1 MQQNNISNLKKEDK
15 HMLKKS
21 IKKFIALTLATVTVA
36 TGSTA
41 VSASTLTPKKSHSEA
56 QITEYVDYFNEIT
69 DRYAFRPDGYV
80 PLYIDGTHD
89 SQLYDSWQMTKL
101 LQNTPGI
108 TSEQKAD
115 MKKAADTWKKAYLSE
130 RMVYIYW
137 VKWSRMYSYID
148 DKVSLSQSTSWAPR
162 CKAYAQKMYNETNTY
177 ISGKSKYNPKL
188 ANELRKF
195 NKQRLNIYNKAID
208 TWFYKMT
215 KKQRAK
221 WGSNIISGGAN
232 GHSYALMTS
241 YVSHC
246 LTKNKMTSNPYYLV
260 GIDSVDAFGRGDNYA
275 WGTLKLNP
283 FNGSKDAPNTVWNR
297 HIQWKK
303 W

>member
-1 MQQNNISNLKKEDK
+1 
-15 HMLKKS
+15 MLKKTL
-21 IKKFIALTLATVTVA
+21 KKLIALTLATVTVA

-56 QITEYVDYFNEIT
+56 QITEFVDYFNEIT

-80 PLYIDGTHD
+80 PLYVDGTHD
-89 SQLYDSWQMTKL
+89 SQIYRSWQMTTL

-108 TSEQKAD
+108 TSEQKSD
-115 MKKAADTWKKAYLSE
+115 MKKAADTWKRSYLSE
-130 RMVYIYW
+130 RMILVYWI
-137 VKWSRMYSYID
+137 KWSRMYHYID

-162 CKAYAQKMYNETNTY
+162 CKAYAKKMYNETNAY

-188 ANELRKF
+188 ANELKKF

-208 TWFYKMT
+208 TWFYKMS

-221 WGSNIISGGAN
+221 WGSTIASGGKD
-232 GHSYALMTS
+232 GRSYALMSS
-241 YVSHC
+241 YVSNC
-246 LTKNKMTSNPYYLV
+246 LYKKNKLEFDPYYTC
-260 GIDSVDAFGRGDNYA
+260 GGNDGSVTLDDYGDKYHYSSK
-275 WGTLKLNP
+275 TLKLN
-283 FNGSKDAPNTVWNR
+283 GYDISKNAPNRIWNN
-297 HIQWKK
+297 HIEWKR

>member
-1 MQQNNISNLKKEDK
+1 
-15 HMLKKS
+15 MLKKS

-56 QITEYVDYFNEIT
+56 QITEYVDYFNDIT

-80 PLYIDGTHD
+80 PLYVAGTHD
-89 SQLYDSWQMTKL
+89 DSQMYASWQMTKL

-115 MKKAADTWKKAYLSE
+115 MKKAADTWKRSYLSE
-130 RMVYIYW
+130 RMILVYWI
-137 VKWSRMYSYID
+137 KWTRMYHYID
-148 DKVSLSQSTSWAPR
+148 EKVSLSQSTSWAPR
-162 CKAYAQKMYNETNTY
+162 CKAYAKKMYNETNAY

-188 ANELRKF
+188 ANELKKF

-208 TWFYKMT
+208 TWFYKMS

-221 WGSNIISGGAN
+221 WGTISSGGAN
-232 GHSYALMTS
+232 GHSYALMS
-241 YVSHC
+241 CYVSDC
-246 LTKNKMTSNPYYLV
+246 LYKKDLATDPYYSC
-260 GIDSVDAFGRGDNYA
+260 GDKDSSSSLDDYGDKYHYSSK
-275 WGTLKLNP
+275 TLKLN
-283 FNGSKDAPNTVWNR
+283 GYDTSKNAPNRIWNN
-297 HIQWKK
+297 HIEWKR

>member
-1 MQQNNISNLKKEDK
+1 
-15 HMLKKS
+15 MLNKT
-21 IKKFIALTLATVTVA
+21 IKKLIALTLATVTVA
-36 TGSTA
+36 TGSTT

-56 QITEYVDYFNEIT
+56 QITEYVDYFNDIT

-89 SQLYDSWQMTKL
+89 SQLYRSWQMTTL
-101 LQNTPGI
+101 LQKTSGI

-115 MKKAADTWKKAYLSE
+115 MKKASATWKKAYLSA
-130 RMVYIYW
+130 RMVYVYW
-137 VKWSRMYSYID
+137 VKWSRMYRYIE
-148 DKVSLSQSTSWAPR
+148 DKVCFSQSTSWAPR

-208 TWFYKMT
+208 TWFYKMS

-221 WGSNIISGGAN
+221 WGSNIIGGGAN

-241 YVSHC
+241 YVDSC
-246 LTKNKMTSNPYYLV
+246 FKKNKMSSDPYYTY
-260 GIDSVDAFGRGDNYA
+260 GESSYSNRIDGYGDNDNYRF
-275 WGTLKLNP
+275 GTLKLHGYDLSPN
-283 FNGSKDAPNTVWNR
+283 APNSIWNE
-297 HIQWKK
+297 HIGWQK

>member
-1 MQQNNISNLKKEDK
+1 
-15 HMLKKS
+15 MLKKS
-21 IKKFIALTLATVTVA
+21 IKKFIATALTVA
-36 TGSTA
+36 TVATTMVA
-41 VSASTLTPKKSHSEA
+41 PVSASTLTPKKSHSVEE
-56 QITEYVDYFNEIT
+56 ITEYVDYFNEIT
-69 DRYAFRPDGYV
+69 DRYAFRPDGHTPVYT
-80 PLYIDGTHD
+80 DGTHD
-89 SQLYDSWQMTKL
+89 SQAYDSWQMTKL

-115 MKKAADTWKKAYLSE
+115 MKKAADTWKRAYLSE

-137 VKWSRMYSYID
+137 VKWSRMYRYIE

-162 CKAYAQKMYNETNTY
+162 CKSYAQKMYNETNTY
-177 ISGKSKYNPKL
+177 ISDKSKYNPKL

-195 NKQRLNIYNKAID
+195 NNQRLNIYNKAID
-208 TWFYKMT
+208 TWFFKMT

-221 WGSNIISGGAN
+221 YGSNIVGGGAN

-246 LTKNKMTSNPYYLV
+246 FKKSKMTSNPYYLV

>member
-1 MQQNNISNLKKEDK
+1 
-15 HMLKKS
+15 MLKKTL
-21 IKKFIALTLATVTVA
+21 KKILALTLATVTLVTSA
-36 TGSTA
+36 MP

-80 PLYIDGTHD
+80 PLYVDGTHD
-89 SQLYDSWQMTKL
+89 GSQMYASWQMTKL

-115 MKKAADTWKKAYLSE
+115 MKKAADTWKRSYLSE
-130 RMVYIYW
+130 RMILVYWI
-137 VKWSRMYSYID
+137 KWTRMYYYIE
-148 DKVSLSQSTSWAPR
+148 DKVYLSQSTSWAPR
-162 CKAYAQKMYNETNTY
+162 CKAYAKKMYNETNAY

-188 ANELRKF
+188 ANELKKF

-208 TWFYKMT
+208 TWFYKMS

-221 WGSNIISGGAN
+221 WGSNIVSGGAN
-232 GHSYALMTS
+232 GGSLALMSS
-241 YVSHC
+241 YVSDC
-246 LTKNKMTSNPYYLV
+246 LYKKDLAIRPYY
-260 GIDSVDAFGRGDNYA
+260 SCGDKDCSTNLDDY
-275 WGTLKLNP
+275 GDKNHYSSKTLKLH
-283 FNGSKDAPNTVWNR
+283 GYDTSKNAPNRIWNN
-297 HIQWKK
+297 HIEWKR

>member
-1 MQQNNISNLKKEDK
+1 
-15 HMLKKS
+15 MLKKS

-137 VKWSRMYSYID
+137 VKWSRMYRYIE
-148 DKVSLSQSTSWAPR
+148 DKVCFSQSTSWAPR
-162 CKAYAQKMYNETNTY
+162 CKAYAQKMYNEANAY

-232 GHSYALMTS
+232 GHSYALMTC
-241 YVSHC
+241 YVDSC
-246 LTKNKMTSNPYYLV
+246 FDKNKMSSDPYYSYGETNYL
-260 GIDSVDAFGRGDNYA
+260 GLIDCYGDKNSYRYN
-275 WGTLKLNP
+275 TLKLHGYDLNP
-283 FNGSKDAPNTVWNR
+283 NGPNPTWNR

>member
-1 MQQNNISNLKKEDK
+1 
-15 HMLKKS
+15 MLNKT
-21 IKKFIALTLATVTVA
+21 IKKLIALTLATVTVA
-36 TGSTA
+36 TSSTA

-56 QITEYVDYFNEIT
+56 QITEYVDYFNDIT

-80 PLYIDGTHD
+80 PLYADGTHD
-89 SQLYDSWQMTKL
+89 SQMYRSWQMTTL

-115 MKKAADTWKKAYLSE
+115 MKKAADTWKRSYLSE
-130 RMVYIYW
+130 RMILVYWI
-137 VKWSRMYSYID
+137 KWTRMYHYID
-148 DKVSLSQSTSWAPR
+148 EKVCLSQSKSWAPR
-162 CKAYAQKMYNETNTY
+162 CKAYAKKMYNETNAY

-188 ANELRKF
+188 ANELKKF

-208 TWFYKMT
+208 TWFYKMS

-221 WGSNIISGGAN
+221 WGTISSGGAN
-232 GHSYALMTS
+232 GHSYALMS
-241 YVSHC
+241 CYVSDC
-246 LTKNKMTSNPYYLV
+246 LYKKDLATDPYYSCGNKDCSTNL
-260 GIDSVDAFGRGDNYA
+260 DDYGDKYHYSSK
-275 WGTLKLNP
+275 TLKLHGYDLNP
-283 FNGSKDAPNTVWNR
+283 NGANPTWNR

>member
-1 MQQNNISNLKKEDK
+1 
-15 HMLKKS
+15 MLKKS

-130 RMVYIYW
+130 RMVSVYW
-137 VKWSRMYSYID
+137 VKWQRMYSYIE
-148 DKVSLSQSTSWAPR
+148 DKVCFSQSTSWAPR

-232 GHSYALMTS
+232 GHSDALMTS
-241 YVSHC
+241 YVDSC
-246 LTKNKMTSNPYYLV
+246 FDKNKMSSDPYYSYGETNYL
-260 GIDSVDAFGRGDNYA
+260 GLIDCYGDKNSYRYN
-275 WGTLKLNP
+275 TLKLHGYDLNP
-283 FNGSKDAPNTVWNR
+283 NGPNPTWNR

>member
-1 MQQNNISNLKKEDK
+1 
-15 HMLKKS
+15 MLNKT
-21 IKKFIALTLATVTVA
+21 IKKLLAVTLTTVTLVTSA
-36 TGSTA
+36 MP

-56 QITEYVDYFNEIT
+56 QITEFVDYFNDIT

-80 PLYIDGTHD
+80 PLYVDGTHD
-89 SQLYDSWQMTKL
+89 SQIYRSWQMTKL

-115 MKKAADTWKKAYLSE
+115 MKKAADTWKRSYLSE
-130 RMVYIYW
+130 RMILVYWI
-137 VKWSRMYSYID
+137 KWSRMYHYID
-148 DKVSLSQSTSWAPR
+148 DKVCLSQSTSWAPR
-162 CKAYAQKMYNETNTY
+162 CKAYAKKMYNETNAY

-188 ANELRKF
+188 ANELKKF

-208 TWFYKMT
+208 TWFYKMS

-221 WGSNIISGGAN
+221 WGGNISSGGED
-232 GHSYALMTS
+232 GHSLALMSS

-246 LTKNKMTSNPYYLV
+246 LYKKNKLEFDPYYTC
-260 GIDSVDAFGRGDNYA
+260 GGNAGSVTLDDYGDKNFYSLK
-275 WGTLKLNP
+275 TLKLNGYDVSP
-283 FNGSKDAPNTVWNR
+283 NAPNRIWNN
-297 HIQWKK
+297 HIEWKR

>member
-1 MQQNNISNLKKEDK
+1 
-15 HMLKKS
+15 MLKKS
-21 IKKFIALTLATVTVA
+21 LKKLLAVTLTAVTLVTSA
-36 TGSTA
+36 MP

-56 QITEYVDYFNEIT
+56 QITEHVDYFNEIT

-137 VKWSRMYSYID
+137 VKWSRMYIYIE
-148 DKVSLSQSTSWAPR
+148 DKVCYSQSTSWAPR

-188 ANELRKF
+188 ANELKKF

-232 GHSYALMTS
+232 GHSDALLTS

-246 LTKNKMTSNPYYLV
+246 FKKNKMSGSLHVYGMLSSSV
-260 GIDSVDAFGRGDNYA
+260 SVDDYGDKDNYRL
-275 WGTLKLNP
+275 GTLKLHGYDLNP
-283 FNGSKDAPNTVWNR
+283 NGPNPTWNR

>member
-1 MQQNNISNLKKEDK
+1 
-15 HMLKKS
+15 MLNKT
-21 IKKFIALTLATVTVA
+21 IKKLIALTLATVTVA

-69 DRYAFRPDGYV
+69 DRYAFRPDGYI
-80 PLYIDGTHD
+80 PLYADGTHD
-89 SQLYDSWQMTKL
+89 SQIYRSWQMTTL

-115 MKKAADTWKKAYLSE
+115 MKKAAATWKRSYLSE
-130 RMVYIYW
+130 RMILVYWI
-137 VKWSRMYSYID
+137 KWSRMYHYID
-148 DKVSLSQSTSWAPR
+148 EKVYLSQSTSWAPR
-162 CKAYAQKMYNETNTY
+162 CKAYAKKMYNETNAY

-188 ANELRKF
+188 ANELKKF

-208 TWFYKMT
+208 TWFYKMS

-221 WGSNIISGGAN
+221 WGSNISSGGKD
-232 GHSYALMTS
+232 GGSLALMSS

-246 LTKNKMTSNPYYLV
+246 LYKNDLEIDPYYNC
-260 GIDSVDAFGRGDNYA
+260 GDLDCSTNLDDY
-275 WGTLKLNP
+275 GDKYHYSSKTLKLN
-283 FNGSKDAPNTVWNR
+283 GYDTSKNAPNRVWNN
-297 HIQWKK
+297 HIEWKK

>member
-1 MQQNNISNLKKEDK
+1 
-15 HMLKKS
+15 MLKKS

-41 VSASTLTPKKSHSEA
+41 VSASTLTPKKSHSED
-56 QITEYVDYFNEIT
+56 QITEHVDYFNDIT

-115 MKKAADTWKKAYLSE
+115 MKKAADTWKRAYLSE

-137 VKWSRMYSYID
+137 VKWSRMYRYIE

-177 ISGKSKYNPKL
+177 ISDKSKYNPKL
-188 ANELRKF
+188 ANELRKC
-195 NKQRLNIYNKAID
+195 NNQRLNIYNKAID
-208 TWFYKMT
+208 TWFFKMT

-232 GHSYALMTS
+232 GHSYALMTC
-241 YVSHC
+241 YVDSC
-246 LTKNKMTSNPYYLV
+246 FDKNKMSSDPYYRYGETNYL
-260 GIDSVDAFGRGDNYA
+260 GLIDCYA
-275 WGTLKLNP
+275 DKDHYRYNTLKLHGYDLNP
-283 FNGSKDAPNTVWNR
+283 NGPNPTWNR

>member
-1 MQQNNISNLKKEDK
+1 
-15 HMLKKS
+15 MLKKS
-21 IKKFIALTLATVTVA
+21 IKKLIALTLATVTVA

-56 QITEYVDYFNEIT
+56 QITEYVDYFNDIT

-130 RMVYIYW
+130 RMIYIYW
-137 VKWSRMYSYID
+137 FKWEKMYRYIE
-148 DKVSLSQSTSWAPR
+148 DKVCFSQSTSWAPR

-177 ISGKSKYNPKL
+177 ISDKSKYNPKL

-232 GHSYALMTS
+232 GHSYALMTC
-241 YVSHC
+241 YVDSC
-246 LTKNKMTSNPYYLV
+246 FDKNKMSSDPYYSYGETNYL
-260 GIDSVDAFGRGDNYA
+260 GLIDCYGDKNSYRYN
-275 WGTLKLNP
+275 TLKLHGYDLNP
-283 FNGSKDAPNTVWNR
+283 NGPNPTWNR

>member
-1 MQQNNISNLKKEDK
+1 
-15 HMLKKS
+15 MLNKT
-21 IKKFIALTLATVTVA
+21 IKKLIALTLATVTVA

-56 QITEYVDYFNEIT
+56 QITKHVDYFNEIT

-89 SQLYDSWQMTKL
+89 SQLYDSWQMTTL
-101 LQNTPGI
+101 LQKTPGI

-137 VKWSRMYSYID
+137 VKWSRMYRYIE
-148 DKVSLSQSTSWAPR
+148 DKVCFSQSTSWAPR

-241 YVSHC
+241 YVDSC
-246 LTKNKMTSNPYYLV
+246 FDKNKMSSDPYYRYGMLSCSV
-260 GIDSVDAFGRGDNYA
+260 SVDDYGDKDNYRL
-275 WGTLKLNP
+275 GTLKLHGYDLNP
-283 FNGSKDAPNTVWNR
+283 NGPNPTWNR